1 MAAPFGP
8 RFALSAAL
16 FAALRGGLAGGV
28 GFREGVSDRPDR
40 DIVEIERGGPHSR
53 LLCGCSGR
61 AGLGTQEVRSWAVP
75 GCRSDRHGGGAVHGR
90 QRMGHG
96 GGRPGAPLVGPSP
109 GRQSVGKVAEHT
121 ARTLEL
127 KRTPDWRLVYRTTL
141 VVVRRKEW
149 GPKP

>member
-16 FAALRGGLAGGV
+16 FAALRGGLAGCV
-28 GFREGVSDRPDR
+28 GFRERVSDRPNR
-40 DIVEIERGGPHSR
+40 DIVKVERGGPYSR

-75 GCRSDRHGGGAVHGR
+75 GCRSDRHGGGAVYGR
-90 QRMGHG
+90 PRMGHDD
-96 GGRPGAPLVGPSP
+96 GRPGAPRVRPSP

-121 ARTLEL
+121 ARTLEV
-127 KRTPDWRLVYRTTL
+127 KRTPDLRLAYRTTL

>member
-8 RFALSAAL
+8 CFPLSATL
-16 FAALRGGLAGGV
+16 FAALRGGLTGGV
-28 GFREGVSDRPDR
+28 GFREGVADRPDC

-61 AGLGTQEVRSWAVP
+61 AGLGTQEVRGWSVP

-90 QRMGHG
+90 PRTGHG
-96 GGRPGAPLVGPSP
+96 DRRPGAPRVRPSP

-121 ARTLEL
+121 AQTLEL
-127 KRTPDWRLVYRTTL
+127 KRTPDWRLVCRTTL

>member
-1 MAAPFGP
+1 MAAPFSP
-8 RFALSAAL
+8 CFPLSVALSAAL
-16 FAALRGGLAGGV
+16 RGRHPCGV
-28 GFREGVSDRPDR
+28 GFRERIADGPDC
-40 DIVEIERGGPHSR
+40 DIVKIKRGGPHSR

-90 QRMGHG
+90 PQTGHG
-96 GGRPGAPLVGPSP
+96 DGRPGAPQVGPSP

-121 ARTLEL
+121 AQTLEL
-127 KRTPDWRLVYRTTL
+127 KRTPYWRLVYRTTL
-141 VVVRRKEW
+141 LVVRRMEW

>member
-8 RFALSAAL
+8 QIALSAAL
-16 FAALRGGLAGGV
+16 SAALCGGLAGCVGV
-28 GFREGVSDRPDR
+28 HERVSDRPDR
-40 DIVEIERGGPHSR
+40 NIVEIERGRRHSR

-61 AGLGTQEVRSWAVP
+61 AGLGTQEGRSLAVP
-75 GCRSDRHGGGAVHGR
+75 GCRPDRHGGGAVHGR
-90 QRMGHG
+90 PRTGHDD
-96 GGRPGAPLVGPSP
+96 GRPGAPQVGPSP

-121 ARTLEL
+121 AQTLEL